1 MCGRYLFSEDIK
13 DPKMAAL
20 IDIME
25 RRYPGRYKT
34 GEIFPGDCAPAII
47 ERHGY
52 IVPVP
57 AVFGFPGF
65 KDGALLI
72 NARSETVGEKAAFA
86 EGIRERRMIIPASG
100 FFEWSPDSLKTKY
113 LFTVCSRPTLYLC
126 GIYRII
132 DGKYRFVILTRE
144 ANASMS
150 ETHGRMPVIAQESV
164 VRTYLTD
171 YEAAM
176 KIAAGEAP
184 ELTREKA

>member
-1 MCGRYLFSEDIK
+1 MCGRYLFSADIK

-20 IDIME
+20 INIME

-57 AVFGFPGF
+57 AIFGFPGF
-65 KDGALLI
+65 KNGALLI
-72 NARSETVGEKAAFA
+72 NARSETAGEKAAFA
-86 EGIRERRMIIPASG
+86 EGMRERRMIIPASG
-100 FFEWSPDSLKTKY
+100 FYEWSRDGLKTKY
-113 LFTVCSRPTLYLC
+113 LFTVSGRPALYLC

-132 DGKYRFVILTRE
+132 GGEYRFVILTRE
-144 ANASMS
+144 ANASMA
-150 ETHGRMPVIAQESV
+150 ETHSRMPVIVQDSE
-164 VRTYLTD
+164 VRAYLTD
-171 YEAAM
+171 YGAAM
-176 KIAAGEAP
+176 KTVTGEAP